1 RFVQK
6 TDLAWDNFRFPSG
19 PLVQHHLETNRLTGF
34 NTLKFHCWL
43 NTLLN
48 DFYHLNHWVNFN
60 CDLLL
65 TLAI

>member
-1 RFVQK
+1 MHPQYICSHVNV
-6 TDLAWDNFRFPSG
+6 AV
-19 PLVQHHLETNRLTGF
+19 VQHHLETNRLTGF